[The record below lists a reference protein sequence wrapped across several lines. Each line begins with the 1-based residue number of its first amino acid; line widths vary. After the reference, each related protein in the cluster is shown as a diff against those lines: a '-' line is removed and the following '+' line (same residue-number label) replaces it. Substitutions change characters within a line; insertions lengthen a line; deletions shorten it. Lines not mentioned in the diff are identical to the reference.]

1 MKDIL
6 EVQKYKF
13 TCHLFRYVLNETAK
27 KDKNKNSGKKA
38 DANFNESMAE
48 QKINWIGKL
57 EPNSEEA
64 LTMFEALKK
73 DEIANQAQLRLARIS
88 GRYICFA
95 FCERLCPSKGG
106 FFSESA
112 MNFLD
117 LQISKKIFQKT
128 ILSLKFSFNK
138 IYGP

>member
-1 MKDIL
+1 
-6 EVQKYKF
+6 
-13 TCHLFRYVLNETAK
+13 LNETAK

-88 GRYICFA
+88 GRYIFFFFA
-95 FCERLCPSKGG
+95 FCESLCPSLT
-106 FFSESA
+106 FFHWSRHLKCSRAGEQHYI
-112 MNFLD
+112 FH
-117 LQISKKIFQKT
+117 ISYLNLILMKNATQKC
-128 ILSLKFSFNK
+128 NK
-138 IYGP
+138 TSCCIVP

>member
-1 MKDIL
+1 M
-6 EVQKYKF
+6 
-13 TCHLFRYVLNETAK
+13 NETAK

-88 GRYICFA
+88 GKA
-95 FCERLCPSKGG
+95 
-106 FFSESA
+106 
-112 MNFLD
+112 
-117 LQISKKIFQKT
+117 
-128 ILSLKFSFNK
+128 KFSQEGIFFFALP
-138 IYGP
+138 ITCLISFII

>member
-1 MKDIL
+1 M
-6 EVQKYKF
+6 
-13 TCHLFRYVLNETAK
+13 NETAK

-112 MNFLD
+112 MYFFKSQNLKKKY
-117 LQISKKIFQKT
+117 SKK
-128 ILSLKFSFNK
+128 LS
-138 IYGP
+138 

>member
-1 MKDIL
+1 M
-6 EVQKYKF
+6 
-13 TCHLFRYVLNETAK
+13 NETAK

-88 GRYICFA
+88 GKA
-95 FCERLCPSKGG
+95 
-106 FFSESA
+106 
-112 MNFLD
+112 
-117 LQISKKIFQKT
+117 
-128 ILSLKFSFNK
+128 KFSQEGIFFTRNK
-138 IYGP
+138 CNCLYLTFWLASAELD

>member
-1 MKDIL
+1 M
-6 EVQKYKF
+6 
-13 TCHLFRYVLNETAK
+13 NETAK

-88 GRYICFA
+88 GRYI
-95 FCERLCPSKGG
+95 
-106 FFSESA
+106 FFLYFVRDYA
-112 MNFLD
+112 LVA
-117 LQISKKIFQKT
+117 
-128 ILSLKFSFNK
+128 SLFF
-138 IYGP
+138 IGVDI

>member
-1 MKDIL
+1 M
-6 EVQKYKF
+6 
-13 TCHLFRYVLNETAK
+13 NETAK

-88 GRYICFA
+88 GTVW
-95 FCERLCPSKGG
+95 PSNVVPAEIVRRPSAGG
-106 FFSESA
+106 
-112 MNFLD
+112 LR
-117 LQISKKIFQKT
+117 IFWAKSLVIPAIYT
-128 ILSLKFSFNK
+128 KFKLKFVSHKLEFC
-138 IYGP
+138 IYGWNYQ

>member
-1 MKDIL
+1 M
-6 EVQKYKF
+6 
-13 TCHLFRYVLNETAK
+13 NETAK

-88 GRYICFA
+88 GRYFY
-95 FCERLCPSKGG
+95 L
-106 FFSESA
+106 
-112 MNFLD
+112 FLHLVRD
-117 LQISKKIFQKT
+117 YALA
-128 ILSLKFSFNK
+128 SLFDRDFT
-138 IYGP
+138 

>member
-1 MKDIL
+1 M
-6 EVQKYKF
+6 
-13 TCHLFRYVLNETAK
+13 NETAK

-88 GRYICFA
+88 GRYIFFFV
-95 FCERLCPSKGG
+95 FCERLCPSLT
-106 FFSESA
+106 FFHWSRH
-112 MNFLD
+112 LKC
-117 LQISKKIFQKT
+117 SKAGQQH
-128 ILSLKFSFNK
+128 
-138 IYGP
+138 

>member
-1 MKDIL
+1 M
-6 EVQKYKF
+6 
-13 TCHLFRYVLNETAK
+13 NETAK

-88 GRYICFA
+88 GKA
-95 FCERLCPSKGG
+95 
-106 FFSESA
+106 
-112 MNFLD
+112 
-117 LQISKKIFQKT
+117 
-128 ILSLKFSFNK
+128 KFSQEGIFFLHSQLLA
-138 IYGP
+138 

>member
-1 MKDIL
+1 M
-6 EVQKYKF
+6 
-13 TCHLFRYVLNETAK
+13 NETAK

-88 GRYICFA
+88 GMYIVNTFFFS
-95 FCERLCPSKGG
+95 FCERLCPSLT
-106 FFSESA
+106 FFVGVDKLI
-112 MNFLD
+112 FL
-117 LQISKKIFQKT
+117 
-128 ILSLKFSFNK
+128 LK
-138 IYGP
+138 

>member
-1 MKDIL
+1 M
-6 EVQKYKF
+6 
-13 TCHLFRYVLNETAK
+13 NETAK

-95 FCERLCPSKGG
+95 FCERLCPSLTVFHWSRQLKCSRGG
-106 FFSESA
+106 QQHYIFH
-112 MNFLD
+112 
-117 LQISKKIFQKT
+117 IST
-128 ILSLKFSFNK
+128 SV
-138 IYGP
+138 